1 MNRVAIIVA
10 LSFIA
15 QTAHADEEEGEPK
28 LSLPTEADRTAW
40 LKPGFRLELGLEYGF
55 ADGLRGA
62 PDGSLLGA
70 VLRAGWRL
78 DKEWSLLLSFD
89 YAKASGTGGDLAG
102 LKFAGT
108 IDPTFHVT
116 RWFSL
121 ALGAGFGGIVESGST
136 RPNPLPLGDAIE
148 TSYTF
153 PDASSPLPDCS
164 GVGFAGRLRAQWAY
178 VLGPRSSATLSLEG
192 FGQWTGC
199 VSNTGRVEPDTAR
212 PIERRQWWPHVGGTL
227 TLGVTFR

>member
-1 MNRVAIIVA
+1 MKRA
-10 LSFIA
+10 LLAVMLLTSI
-15 QTAHADEEEGEPK
+15 AHADEEEGEPK

-40 LKPGFRLELGLEYGF
+40 LKSGFRLELGAEYGF

-62 PDGSLLGA
+62 PDGTLKGV

-78 DKEWSLLLSFD
+78 DRDWSLLFSFD
-89 YAKASGTGGDLAG
+89 YASASGTGPDLSG

-108 IDPTFHVT
+108 LDPTWHVT

-121 ALGAGFGGIVESGST
+121 AVGAGFGGIVESGST
-136 RPNPLPLGDAIE
+136 RADPDPLGDSLE

-153 PDASSPLPDCS
+153 PNARTPLPECS
-164 GVGFAGRLRAQWAY
+164 GVGYAGRLRAQWQY
-178 VLGPRSSATLSLEG
+178 VLGPRSSATVSLEG

-199 VSNTGRVEPDTAR
+199 VSDTGRTEPDTGNA
-212 PIERRQWWPHVGGTL
+212 IVRRQFWPHVGGTL
-227 TLGVTFR
+227 QLGVTFR